1 MQLRGGDA
9 LQRMPPSEVPGVML
23 VNPPYGERIEAAGI
37 AGAARRARYSPP
49 TEYVSPYED
58 VNQNGDAGFDDAAYG
73 GGNTEGNGMLRDDV
87 PRFGAR
93 DIAQTEDGGDFF
105 AQLASHWKK
114 NYAGWTAW
122 MLTPDLKLPSRMR
135 FKESR
140 RVPMWNGP
148 IECRMFRF
156 DLRAGSM
163 RNKPNDAP
171 LNNAQPAEGNGP
183 AQS

>member
-1 MQLRGGDA
+1 
-9 LQRMPPSEVPGVML
+9 
-23 VNPPYGERIEAAGI
+23 
-37 AGAARRARYSPP
+37 
-49 TEYVSPYED
+49 VSPYED
-58 VNQNGDAGFDDAAYG
+58 VNQNGDAGFDDEAFG
-73 GGNTEGNGMLRDDV
+73 GDGNGQGTGMLRDDV

-122 MLTPDLKLPSRMR
+122 MLTPDLKLPTRMR

-156 DLRAGSM
+156 DLMAGSA
-163 RNKPNDAP
+163 RKPA
-171 LNNAQPAEGNGP
+171 A
-183 AQS
+183 

>member
-1 MQLRGGDA
+1 
-9 LQRMPPSEVPGVML
+9 ML
-23 VNPPYGERIEAAGI
+23 VNPPYGERIEAAGV
-37 AGAARRARYSPP
+37 AGAARRARYYPP
-49 TEYVSPYED
+49 IEYVSPYED
-58 VNQNGDAGFDDAAYG
+58 VNQNGDAGFDDQAFG
-73 GGNTEGNGMLRDDV
+73 VGDEHGMLRDDV

-163 RNKPNDAP
+163 RNKPNDAQ
-171 LNNAQPAEGNGP
+171 LNNAQPTEGSGP